1 MSFSSVVH
9 LDLRYVETACKRR
22 ARWPSLPPVT
32 GRDKCSFR
40 VGSQNLADGWR
51 GTDGYGLKS
60 TTAHPVGFP
69 ATGSVLELPRL
80 LPITAG
86 LERQAID
93 LHPESCRDYQI
104 LPSARRKGVSIDCQL
119 KLPLR
124 REHEKKASNKM
135 VTFGVSFVLTS
146 SVFPGVRPD
155 FQQLK
160 GSLLDQLQ
168 SRD

>member
-1 MSFSSVVH
+1 M
-9 LDLRYVETACKRR
+9 
-22 ARWPSLPPVT
+22 
-32 GRDKCSFR
+32 
-40 VGSQNLADGWR
+40 
-51 GTDGYGLKS
+51 
-60 TTAHPVGFP
+60 
-69 ATGSVLELPRL
+69 
-80 LPITAG
+80 
-86 LERQAID
+86 
-93 LHPESCRDYQI
+93 
-104 LPSARRKGVSIDCQL
+104 SIDCQL